1 MDLEKFLEL
10 SPRQA
15 CNAMRLRRQESLD
28 KAKATLKRRWENPA
42 VREEHSARLRAY
54 WKGKSGSMKGRTGFE
69 NRTSRPVVTPLG
81 VFGSGL
87 EAGRALDVTA
97 VSIRYRIISGW
108 EGYGYLGE
116 EINDGSKH
124 RKPGWNSKVKVKL
137 EPQRR
142 FDRRFTPVKTP
153 LGEYDKI
160 RVAARELNVSASTIR
175 ERIQRGVPG
184 YAYLVR

>member
-10 SPRQA
+10 SPRQV

-54 WKGKSGSMKGRTGFE
+54 WKGKSGPMKGRTGFE

-87 EAGRALDVTA
+87 EAGRALGVTS

-116 EINDGSKH
+116 EINDGSEYRKLSRARNALAQRKKQKH
-124 RKPGWNSKVKVKL
+124 
-137 EPQRR
+137 

-153 LGEYDKI
+153 LGEYDQI
-160 RVAARELNVSASTIR
+160 GIAARELNVQAYTIR
-175 ERIQRGVPG
+175 KRIQRGVPG
-184 YAYLVR
+184 YAYLIR

>member
-1 MDLEKFLEL
+1 MDLEKFLEF
-10 SPRQA
+10 SPRQV
-15 CNAMRLRRQESLD
+15 CNSMRSRRQESLE
-28 KAKATLKRRWENPA
+28 KARATLKRRWENPA

-54 WKGKSGSMKGRTGFE
+54 WKDHPGSMKGRTGFAHG
-69 NRTSRPVVTPLG
+69 TSRAVVTPLG

-87 EAGRALDVTA
+87 EAARALGVTS
-97 VSIRYRIISGW
+97 VGVRYRILSGW
-108 EGYGYLGE
+108 AGYGYLGE

-124 RKPGWNSKVKVKL
+124 RKPGWNSKAKAKL
-137 EPQRR
+137 TPTRR

-153 LGEYDKI
+153 LGEYDQI
-160 RVAARELNVSASTIR
+160 GMAARDLNVWASTIR

>member
-1 MDLEKFLEL
+1 MNLENFLQY
-10 SPRQA
+10 SPRQVV
-15 CNAMRLRRQESLD
+15 NSMRQRQSTSKD

-54 WKGKSGSMKGRTGFE
+54 WEGRPGPMKGRTGFE
-69 NRTSRPVVTPLG
+69 NRTSRAVVTPSG

-87 EAGRALDVTA
+87 EAARALGVTA
-97 VSIRYRIISGW
+97 VSIRYRILKGW
-108 EGYGYLGE
+108 AGYGYLGD

-124 RKPGWNSKVKVKL
+124 REPGWNSKANAKPK
-137 EPQRR
+137 PPKH

-160 RVAARELNVSASTIR
+160 GIAARELNVIASTVR